1 MTDKPE
7 RKKGLPYF
15 LLSGERFLY
24 TDPMMDEDILAMGNK
39 IRIRLFSVEYPD
51 ERLAVVSFE
60 LFSDGH
66 TVGEPDRPLAMVR
79 HEVRLNGRGRY
90 NYSQIVATAA
100 SKLSADFRQVS
111 ETLSTKHVE
120 ESAS

>member
-1 MTDKPE
+1 M
-7 RKKGLPYF
+7 
-15 LLSGERFLY
+15 LSGNGSCILI
-24 TDPMMDEDILAMGNK
+24 PMMDEDILAMGNTL
-39 IRIRLFSVEYPD
+39 RIRLFSVEYPD

-66 TVGEPDRPLAMVR
+66 TVGEPHRPLAMVR
-79 HEVRLNGRGRY
+79 HEVRLNGRGRH

-111 ETLSTKHVE
+111 DTLSTKHVE